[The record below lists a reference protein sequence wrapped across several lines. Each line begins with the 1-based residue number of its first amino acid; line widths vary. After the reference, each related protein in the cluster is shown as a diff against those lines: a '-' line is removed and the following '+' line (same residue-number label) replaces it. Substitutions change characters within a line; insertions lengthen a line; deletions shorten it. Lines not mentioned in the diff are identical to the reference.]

1 MSGTI
6 VQLEDNNLSDPEL
19 LGQIREALEGNQKV
33 IELILSENEIKDG
46 AALAALCC
54 GLPKLQRF
62 DVCGSGHPAWLQT
75 DGWTVGWIQFAGE
88 RWCGSLVQNHW
99 TARQHDPSVT
109 PRL

>member
-19 LGQIREALEGNQKV
+19 LSQIREALEGNQKV

-54 GLPKLQRF
+54 GLPNLQRF
-62 DVCGSGHPAWLQT
+62 DVSHQA
-75 DGWTVGWIQFAGE
+75 
-88 RWCGSLVQNHW
+88 
-99 TARQHDPSVT
+99 
-109 PRL
+109 